1 MCSSDLAE
9 GGAAAIVL
17 GVGGSATH
25 DLGLGALAALGL
37 DLRDNHGDRVDPPV
51 PSRWEAIT
59 RIGTKFPQ
67 LPPLRI
73 ACDVTNP
80 LLGTRGAAATFAPQK
95 GLRPGD
101 LSRLEHAT
109 ARLTLMLT
117 ARFRRGED
125 LVDRPGAG
133 AAGGSAFG
141 LMTALGAELV
151 PGFEL
156 VSAWLDLAGRLAA
169 ADLVFTGEGA
179 FDGSTLDGKGPGE
192 VIRRAAALGKPVHI
206 FAGRVE
212 APAPGAGCTC
222 HAITPPGTAED
233 AARRQAAELLQQAVG
248 KAFG

>member
-1 MCSSDLAE
+1 MLFRSALVELASASGLALLCPEHRDPWQASTVGTGELVRAAAE

-59 RIGTKFPQ
+59 RIGTKFPP

-156 VSAWLDLAGRLAA
+156 VSAWLDLAGQI
-169 ADLVFTGEGA
+169 G
-179 FDGSTLDGKGPGE
+179 
-192 VIRRAAALGKPVHI
+192 RAHV
-206 FAGRVE
+206 
-212 APAPGAGCTC
+212 
-222 HAITPPGTAED
+222 
-233 AARRQAAELLQQAVG
+233 
-248 KAFG
+248 